1 MSTLD
6 FINFAATQDSRDTT
20 PMGHSASQQSAD
32 DQHGMQLWN
41 EKQYGAWVMF
51 GTTSVI
57 SALYWMQY
65 YYYHFW
71 YGSISKYAATDN
83 SLVNLYRMNCYTMWG
98 LAENINAITLLV
110 QWVPTALVWILTAT
124 NVDGIIW
131 FFVVWAGIM
140 HYVDAIRFV
149 IVAILKI
156 VGFFH
161 DHTTAVDSYKGLS
174 KSYHVSKAHSLAYWD
189 FAMEWM
195 GFMVSFGMYL
205 DLHTIIEDMEVRKAG
220 KEVKKTAPTKNV
232 DDDLR
237 F

>member
-1 MSTLD
+1 
-6 FINFAATQDSRDTT
+6 
-20 PMGHSASQQSAD
+20 MG
-32 DQHGMQLWN
+32 
-41 EKQYGAWVMF
+41 VMF

-98 LAENINAITLLV
+98 LAENINA
-110 QWVPTALVWILTAT
+110 
-124 NVDGIIW
+124 DGIIW

>member
-20 PMGHSASQQSAD
+20 PMGHASSQQSAD

-57 SALYWMQY
+57 SAMYWMQY

-124 NVDGIIW
+124 N
-131 FFVVWAGIM
+131 
-140 HYVDAIRFV
+140 
-149 IVAILKI
+149 
-156 VGFFH
+156 
-161 DHTTAVDSYKGLS
+161 AVDSYKGLS

>member
-1 MSTLD
+1 MS
-6 FINFAATQDSRDTT
+6 FASDDGQSRDTT
-20 PMGHSASQQSAD
+20 PMGSHEAQQAD

-71 YGSISKYAATDN
+71 YGSYTKYAATKG
-83 SLVNLYRMNCYTMWG
+83 SLALLHQMNTYTMWG

-110 QWVPTALVWILTAT
+110 QWIPTALVWILTAT

-131 FFVVWAGIM
+131 FFVVWCGIM
-140 HYVDAIRFV
+140 HYVDAIRF
-149 IVAILKI
+149 IVVGIIKV
-156 VGFFH
+156 VGFWF
-161 DHTTAVDSYKGLS
+161 DTTTAVDSYSGLQ
-174 KSYHVSKAHSLAYWD
+174 KNYPVSKKHSLSYWD

-195 GFMVSFGMYL
+195 GFMTSFGLYL
-205 DLHTIIEDMEVRKAG
+205 DLHTIIEDMEVRKAE
-220 KEVKKTAPTKNV
+220 KEAKTVTPEKNV
-232 DDDLR
+232 DEDLR

>member
-6 FINFAATQDSRDTT
+6 LINFAATQDSRDTT
-20 PMGHSASQQSAD
+20 PMGHSQQSAD

-57 SALYWMQY
+57 SAMYWMQY

-71 YGSISKYAATDN
+71 YGSVSKYAATKNDQTK
-83 SLVNLYRMNCYTMWG
+83 LGLMNTYTMWG

-140 HYVDAIRFV
+140 HYIDAIRFV
-149 IVAILKI
+149 VVAIIKI
-156 VGFFH
+156 AGFFH
-161 DHTTAVDSYKGLS
+161 DHTTAVESYSGLS
-174 KSYHVSKAHSLAYWD
+174 KTYHVSKAHSLAYWD

-205 DLHTIIEDMEVRKAG
+205 DLHTIIEDMEVRKVG
-220 KEVKKTAPTKNV
+220 KDVVVKNDPKKNV

>member
-1 MSTLD
+1 MSVLD
-6 FINFAATQDSRDTT
+6 LINFQATGAGRDTT
-20 PMGHSASQQSAD
+20 PLSNNGATIQDAD

-110 QWVPTALVWILTAT
+110 QWVPTALV
-124 NVDGIIW
+124 
-131 FFVVWAGIM
+131 
-140 HYVDAIRFV
+140 
-149 IVAILKI
+149 AILKI

-205 DLHTIIEDMEVRKAG
+205 DLHTIIEDMEVRKTG
-220 KEVKKTAPTKNV
+220 KEAPIMNNDPKKNV

>member
-1 MSTLD
+1 
-6 FINFAATQDSRDTT
+6 
-20 PMGHSASQQSAD
+20 MGSHEAQQAD

-51 GTTSVI
+51 GTTAVI

-71 YGSISKYAATDN
+71 YGSYTKYAATKGA
-83 SLVNLYRMNCYTMWG
+83 LINLHKMNTYTMWG

-131 FFVVWAGIM
+131 FFVVWCGMM

-149 IVAILKI
+149 VVGIVKI
-156 VGFFH
+156 VGFWY
-161 DHTTAVDSYKGLS
+161 DTTTMVDSYSGLQ
-174 KSYHVSKAHSLAYWD
+174 KNYHVSKAHSLAYWD

-195 GFMVSFGMYL
+195 GFMTSFGLYL
-205 DLHTIIEDMEVRKAG
+205 DLHTIIEDMEVRKA
-220 KEVKKTAPTKNV
+220 KVNIPKKTPTKNV
-232 DDDLR
+232 DQDLK